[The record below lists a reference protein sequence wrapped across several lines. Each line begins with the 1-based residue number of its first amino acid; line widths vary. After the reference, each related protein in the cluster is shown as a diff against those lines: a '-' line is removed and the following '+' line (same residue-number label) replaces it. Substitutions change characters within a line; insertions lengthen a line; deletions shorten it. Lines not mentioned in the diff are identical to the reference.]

1 MGNRKLR
8 GRTEGAKGNTVRPMK
23 LRLGITIDIEPEL
36 AYGCSRRAAS
46 TVSESGHSVDV
57 WRADRDVVDMNGVRY

>member
-8 GRTEGAKGNTVRPMK
+8 GRTEGAKGNTVQPMK

-36 AYGCSRRAAS
+36 AYGCSC
-46 TVSESGHSVDV
+46 
-57 WRADRDVVDMNGVRY
+57 ADGPRVL